1 MLESIRGFEEAI
13 DMPFFLLVFV
23 GIITV
28 VGFFRDLL
36 GLSGE

>member
-1 MLESIRGFEEAI
+1 MLESIRQFEEAVE
-13 DMPFFLLVFV
+13 MPFALLVFV
-23 GIITV
+23 GVITI